1 MEKNQKLYSVSQ
13 LYDLKQADI
22 QSKINDWLI
31 MSRLLLEPD
40 MMLINGKEQVFDLR
54 LLQQVIA
61 DFGMKEDFWLQ
72 LKNAEEE
79 TTIHVLGDTLFEKC
93 IINKKNFY
101 YWENVYLDY
110 LKSRLIEHGFFA
122 YIRSYE
128 EYLYHNTSEL
138 SKRRSFETADETNA
152 LPMMKGL
159 NGDIVVDCNVFPGYD
174 VFYKGV
180 CLTAC
185 WWLFLGEPYKKLFAR
200 QLLLDIQ
207 QVERVAELGS
217 GVFFELHKDPF
228 QWQEEANLKFQQLFR
243 DQLGISQLSYTN
255 GVGLLK
261 QPYIEFAFED
271 TVIQTVQYQ
280 NDQFQPT
287 EKSDASYF
295 VTRTYNF
302 LTNQYRVNRMKG
314 GLNAL
319 AYFPWIDDESERMM
333 NYHILYPELTLDKG
347 LAAFE
352 YYIRD
357 SIEFEIQDMRYKEYT
372 AVLQLFI
379 PKKAFLDFPLE
390 ELRLA
395 LKDMTIHQVSRKND
409 SLTFSL
415 EKEAKHLIVSFIDQ
429 KKVSAKNQLD
439 ILEI

>member
-1 MEKNQKLYSVSQ
+1 MEKNQKIYSVSQ

-22 QSKINDWLI
+22 QSKVNDWLV

-40 MMLINGKEQVFDLR
+40 KMLINGQEQIFDQHQLK
-54 LLQQVIA
+54 QVISE
-61 DFGMKEDFWLQ
+61 FSTKEDVWLQ
-72 LKNAEEE
+72 IKNSKEE
-79 TTIHVLGDTLFEKC
+79 TTLHLLGDTLFEKC
-93 IINKKNFY
+93 ILDEENFY
-101 YWENVYLDY
+101 YWEKVYLDY
-110 LKSRLIEHGFFA
+110 FKNRLIEHGFFA
-122 YIRSYE
+122 YIRSYD

-138 SKRRSFETADETNA
+138 SKRRSFETAEETNA
-152 LPMMKGL
+152 LPKMKGL

-180 CLTAC
+180 CLTSC
-185 WWLFLGEPYKKLFAR
+185 WWLFLGAPYKKLFAK
-200 QLLLDIQ
+200 QLLLEIQ
-207 QVERVAELGS
+207 QVEQVAELGS
-217 GVFFELHKDPF
+217 GVFFELYKDPF
-228 QWQEEANLKFQQLFR
+228 QWQDHTNLRFQQLFR

-280 NDQFQPT
+280 NEQFQPT
-287 EKSDASYF
+287 EKSEASYF

-357 SIEFEIQDMRYKEYT
+357 SIEFEIEDMRYKEYT

-390 ELRLA
+390 ELKLA

-429 KKVSAKNQLD
+429 KKVSAKNQSD

>member
-13 LYDLKQADI
+13 LYDLKQVDI

-40 MMLINGKEQVFDLR
+40 MMLINGKEQAFDLR

-110 LKSRLIEHGFFA
+110 LKSRLIEHCFFA

-390 ELRLA
+390 ELKLA

>member
-13 LYDLKQADI
+13 LYDLKQVDI

-40 MMLINGKEQVFDLR
+40 MMLINGKEQAFDLR

-101 YWENVYLDY
+101 FWENVYLDY

-159 NGDIVVDCNVFPGYD
+159 NGDIVVDCNVFPGYE

-390 ELRLA
+390 ELKLA

>member
-22 QSKINDWLI
+22 QLTITDWLV
-31 MSRLLLEPD
+31 MSRLLLEPN
-40 MMLINGKEQVFDLR
+40 MMLINGKEQEFDQEH
-54 LLQQVIA
+54 LQQIITG
-61 DFGMKEDFWLQ
+61 FGLKEDYWLQ
-72 LKNAEEE
+72 LKNADEE
-79 TTIHVLGDTLFEKC
+79 TTIHLLGDTLFEKC
-93 IINKKNFY
+93 IINEENFY
-101 YWENVYLDY
+101 YWEKVYLDY
-110 LKSRLIEHGFFA
+110 LQSRLIKHGFFA
-122 YIRSYE
+122 YIRSYD
-128 EYLYHNTSEL
+128 EYLYHNTGEL
-138 SKRRSFETADETNA
+138 SKRRSFETAEETNA
-152 LPMMKGL
+152 LPKMKGL
-159 NGDIVVDCNVFPGYD
+159 NGDVVVDCNTFPGYD

-185 WWLFLGEPYKKLFAR
+185 WWLFLGAPYKKLFAK
-200 QLLLDIQ
+200 QLLLEIQ
-207 QVERVAELGS
+207 QVDQVEELGS
-217 GVFFELHKDPF
+217 GVFFELYKDPF
-228 QWQEEANLKFQQLFR
+228 QWQEEANLRFQQLFR

-280 NDQFQPT
+280 NEQFQPT

-357 SIEFEIQDMRYKEYT
+357 SIEFEIQDMRYKDYT

-379 PKKAFLDFPLE
+379 PKKAFLDFPLD
-390 ELRLA
+390 ELKLA

>member
-40 MMLINGKEQVFDLR
+40 MMLINGKEQAFDLR

-207 QVERVAELGS
+207 QVERVSELGS

-390 ELRLA
+390 ELKLA

>member
-1 MEKNQKLYSVSQ
+1 MEKNQKIYSVSQ

-22 QSKINDWLI
+22 QSKVNDWLV

-40 MMLINGKEQVFDLR
+40 KMLINGQEQIFDQHQLK
-54 LLQQVIA
+54 QVISE
-61 DFGMKEDFWLQ
+61 FSTKEDVWLQ
-72 LKNAEEE
+72 IKNSKEE
-79 TTIHVLGDTLFEKC
+79 TTLHLLGDTLFEKC
-93 IINKKNFY
+93 ILDEENFY
-101 YWENVYLDY
+101 YWEKVYLDY
-110 LKSRLIEHGFFA
+110 FKNRLIEHGFFA
-122 YIRSYE
+122 YIRSYD

-138 SKRRSFETADETNA
+138 SKRRSFETAEETNA
-152 LPMMKGL
+152 LPKMKGL

-180 CLTAC
+180 CLTSC
-185 WWLFLGEPYKKLFAR
+185 WWLFLGAPYKKLFAK
-200 QLLLDIQ
+200 QLLLEIQ
-207 QVERVAELGS
+207 QVEQVAELGS
-217 GVFFELHKDPF
+217 GVFFELYKDPF
-228 QWQEEANLKFQQLFR
+228 QWQDHTNLRFQQLFR

-280 NDQFQPT
+280 NEQFQPT
-287 EKSDASYF
+287 EKSEASYF

-390 ELRLA
+390 ELKLA